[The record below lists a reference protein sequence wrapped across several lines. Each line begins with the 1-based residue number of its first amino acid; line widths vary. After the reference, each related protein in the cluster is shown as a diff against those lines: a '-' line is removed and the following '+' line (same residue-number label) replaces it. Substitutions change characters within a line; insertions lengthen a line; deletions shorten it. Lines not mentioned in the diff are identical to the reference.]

1 MEQTSILTLALTRF
15 HYPTMDISRVRK
27 EVVADF
33 SNAQFDELLNDCKA
47 TIVEIVEDID
57 MTVE

>member
-1 MEQTSILTLALTRF
+1 
-15 HYPTMDISRVRK
+15 MDISRVRK